1 MIQYTQ
7 TTRVKYTVAHT
18 VHVNKV
24 YHIHVLT
31 CIHTYVHLLKLR
43 V

>member
-7 TTRVKYTVAHT
+7 TTRVKYTVVHT

-24 YHIHVLT
+24 YIHMY
-31 CIHTYVHLLKLR
+31 IILLKLR